1 VLRSATIFRR
11 LLAVACLTVV
21 VFGLRL
27 LPAPPA
33 ASADLCGTFP
43 VSLACGAANGIASA
57 LSTVVNV
64 GGTAAKL
71 TVNTASGA
79 ISLGG
84 KVVGKV
90 VNGAGGLAC
99 TVVGKVGEGW
109 WGNVCSAA
117 KNVLGKALTAAGK
130 VKSKLPSPSTTGQ
143 IAGGGGMTFA
153 GIAGWIGAA
162 AVWVLHKGAGLVSST
177 TEPNVHAP
185 FFEHE
190 YGRMLGLAALL
201 ALPLLLLA
209 VVEGTLRSNWEIL
222 TRALV
227 AVPTAFLLT
236 AMAVILVGIG
246 VTLTDLM
253 GQSAAAGAQ
262 EAARKFFDHAAIVLG
277 ALLVAG
283 GAVGHFLG
291 GHAPAVAHAIKGA
304 PLFLLAVG
312 SLYTFLAA
320 GLVLL
325 ELFMREVGIFATLLF
340 VPIVLAARI
349 WPRLSHWGRD
359 LTQGLVA
366 LILSKFVIVAI
377 LAFAAAAGASW
388 NPAVLLIGVTLST
401 VAAISPV
408 ALFGLVRFADHS
420 WHQRT
425 IGRGTLV
432 QTQAVSAAD
441 QMRRTFMAHNP
452 DHRIDTPGTRA
463 AHNVELVADA
473 AGSAPSQSRST
484 ERTRERVDAQQRLVE
499 PEDSP
504 GRERLSTA
512 RPSTTTSEAPSQG
525 APPPSGRGSEATRSH
540 PGAEQ
545 PPTPRMPKPRPP
557 KAPGGEDK
565 G

>member
-1 VLRSATIFRR
+1 MLRSATVLRR
-11 LLAVACLTVV
+11 FAAVACLTVV
-21 VFGLRL
+21 VLALRL

-33 ASADLCGTFP
+33 ARADLCGTFP

-64 GGTAAKL
+64 GGSAAKL
-71 TVNTASGA
+71 TVNTASGV

-90 VNGAGGLAC
+90 VNAVGGPAC

-117 KNVLGKALTAAGK
+117 KGLLGKALTVAGK
-130 VKSKLPSPSTTGQ
+130 VKKKLPSPSTTGQ
-143 IAGGGGMTFA
+143 VAAGGGMTFA

-162 AVWVLHKGAGLVSST
+162 AVWVLHKGAGLVGST

-209 VVEGTLRSNWEIL
+209 LIEGTLRSNWEIL

-227 AVPTAFLLT
+227 AVPTAFVLT

-246 VTLTDLM
+246 VSLTDLM
-253 GQSAAAGAQ
+253 GQSVAAGAGD
-262 EAARKFFDHAAIVLG
+262 AAKKFFDHAAIVLG

-283 GAVGHFLG
+283 GVVGHFLA

-312 SLYTFLAA
+312 SLYTLLAA

-388 NPAVLLIGVTLST
+388 NPAVLLIGVTLLT

-425 IGRGTLV
+425 IGRGTLA

-452 DHRIDTPGTRA
+452 DHRIDAPGTRA
-463 AHNVELVADA
+463 AHNSEPVADDDR
-473 AGSAPSQSRST
+473 SARSQSHAT
-484 ERTRERVDAQQRLVE
+484 ERMHERADAQQHRE
-499 PEDSP
+499 PEDGP
-504 GRERLSTA
+504 ARERPSAA
-512 RPSTTTSEAPSQG
+512 RPSSTATASPGQA
-525 APPPSGRGSEATRSH
+525 APPAREQGIEGTPSH
-540 PGAEQ
+540 PEPEQ
-545 PPTPRMPKPRPP
+545 PPAPRTPRHRPP